1 MIHDELTEGFTF
13 PLQYMQHGCNTYIAK
28 EMKKHCKKAV
38 IETIGGINEPQMAD
52 LLIAEGGADLVGM
65 SRSFIADPD
74 WAEKVRCGREDE
86 IRPCIRCL
94 RCLNYSTIPGSGT
107 GTSMCT
113 VNPRRVFPHPLPP
126 SYLLQP
132 NKKVVVIGGGPA
144 GMKAA
149 VELSRKGHR
158 VSIFEKAGTLGGR
171 LYFSDYMEFKED
183 IRRYRD
189 YLIRLVEKDEKITV
203 YLNTEATRERIEQ
216 EAPDAVIVAIGA
228 EPFVPPIEGREK
240 ANVIHSAEVFGMESQ
255 LGETVAIVG
264 GGQVGCELAVHLKQF
279 CKKIELIEAGEELMP
294 DGYDTPEERYWTIF
308 CMEHDFERSGRES
321 ASAPLS
327 DKVTIRLNSKC
338 VSIDDQGLSIV
349 DAAGERQHIKADKVI
364 MATGLKPD
372 AEKKKIFKNTA
383 YDVIYIGDCEK
394 VGNILGTSSSAYR
407 ASFRI

>member
-149 VELSRKGHR
+149 VELSRKRPQGIHLR
-158 VSIFEKAGTLGGR
+158 KGR
-171 LYFSDYMEFKED
+171 NPGRQTVL
-183 IRRYRD
+183 
-189 YLIRLVEKDEKITV
+189 LRLHGIQG
-203 YLNTEATRERIEQ
+203 RHS
-216 EAPDAVIVAIGA
+216 P
-228 EPFVPPIEGREK
+228 VP
-240 ANVIHSAEVFGMESQ
+240 
-255 LGETVAIVG
+255 
-264 GGQVGCELAVHLKQF
+264 
-279 CKKIELIEAGEELMP
+279 
-294 DGYDTPEERYWTIF
+294 
-308 CMEHDFERSGRES
+308 
-321 ASAPLS
+321 
-327 DKVTIRLNSKC
+327 
-338 VSIDDQGLSIV
+338 
-349 DAAGERQHIKADKVI
+349 
-364 MATGLKPD
+364 
-372 AEKKKIFKNTA
+372 
-383 YDVIYIGDCEK
+383 
-394 VGNILGTSSSAYR
+394 
-407 ASFRI
+407 

>member
-1 MIHDELTEGFTF
+1 
-13 PLQYMQHGCNTYIAK
+13 
-28 EMKKHCKKAV
+28 
-38 IETIGGINEPQMAD
+38 
-52 LLIAEGGADLVGM
+52 
-65 SRSFIADPD
+65 
-74 WAEKVRCGREDE
+74 
-86 IRPCIRCL
+86 
-94 RCLNYSTIPGSGT
+94 
-107 GTSMCT
+107 
-113 VNPRRVFPHPLPP
+113 
-126 SYLLQP
+126 
-132 NKKVVVIGGGPA
+132 
-144 GMKAA
+144 
-149 VELSRKGHR
+149 
-158 VSIFEKAGTLGGR
+158 
-171 LYFSDYMEFKED
+171 MEFKED

-228 EPFVPPIEGREK
+228 EPFVPPIKGREK
-240 ANVIHSAEVFGMESQ
+240 VNVIHSAEVFGMESQ

-264 GGQVGCELAVHLKQF
+264 GGLVGCELAVHLKQF

-364 MATGLKPD
+364 MATGLKQD
-372 AEKKKIFKNTA
+372 AEKKQIFKNTA